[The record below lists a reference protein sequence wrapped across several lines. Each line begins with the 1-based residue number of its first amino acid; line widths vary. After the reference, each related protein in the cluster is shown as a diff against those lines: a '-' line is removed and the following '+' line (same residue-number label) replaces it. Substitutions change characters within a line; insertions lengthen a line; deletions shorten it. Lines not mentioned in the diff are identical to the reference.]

1 MSARG
6 LGNQIAVVT
15 IAGCALIAAPAI
27 RAYLPEQ
34 FLMDDAHLQD
44 SIAGRIPVGDSEGF
58 AVTAALYRSLGLA
71 DHPSAAAFIAL
82 VVFTVAVFAAIG
94 WNRLREL
101 SIIGLAA
108 VGASYVLALAYLAQ
122 YSKEFVTLV
131 LALLVLVLPRDRE
144 RAWMW
149 DLVVVAGCLVYAVT
163 LREYWA
169 VIAGMYVV
177 WRIALAWFRHP
188 ALLLLVPLA
197 SYIALTPAFQ
207 IVLGGGLQS
216 QREWSNAE
224 RAGTAGDVASL
235 IQSPFPGAEGA
246 LGIASALIML
256 GLLFVPLTLAASG
269 TAYHLASA
277 VLITAIWVVVL
288 NPVARGLFARRPAVL
303 SVHAARAVSLLLAAV
318 VVQALFEPDYGSYL
332 KHLTPLLPLALATLP
347 AASLLRPA
355 ETFAGVVPAPA
366 AGKRPRS
373 VVRAGGPA

>member
-1 MSARG
+1 MSGRG
-6 LGNQIAVVT
+6 LGNQIAVVI
-15 IAGCALIAAPAI
+15 IAGCALIAAPAV
-27 RAYLPEQ
+27 RAVLPGQ

-58 AVTAALYRSLGLA
+58 AVTAALYRTLGLA
-71 DHPSAAAFIAL
+71 DRPSATAVLAMI
-82 VVFTVAVFAAIG
+82 VFTVAVFVAIG
-94 WNRLREL
+94 WDRLREL
-101 SIIGLAA
+101 TIIGLAA

-122 YSKEFVTLV
+122 YSKELVTLV

-144 RAWMW
+144 RAWAW

-188 ALLLLVPLA
+188 ALLLLVPVA

-235 IQSPFPGAEGA
+235 IQSPFPGAEGV
-246 LGIASALIML
+246 LGIVSALIML
-256 GLLFVPLTLAASG
+256 ALLIVPLTLAASG
-269 TAYHLASA
+269 SAYHLASA
-277 VLITAIWVVVL
+277 GLIAAIWFVIL
-288 NPVARGLFARRPAVL
+288 TPVARGLLARRPAVL
-303 SVHAARAVSLLLAAV
+303 GVQASRAAALLLAAL

-332 KHLTPLLPLALATLP
+332 KHLTPLLPLALAMLP
-347 AASLLRPA
+347 AAALLRPA
-355 ETFAGVVPAPA
+355 ETFAGVVEPASVA
-366 AGKRPRS
+366 ARPRRLA
-373 VVRAGGPA
+373 RAGGAA